1 MVTRNSYLYG
11 IVVPHFW
18 SPQHTELNEAWLSVH
33 TWTAFLTG
41 WCVSLIVHACMFT
54 HTLSLCVPPSSS
66 SCLPAR
72 TMWAGSFSCPSS
84 ASLGLMEPDE
94 RSGQLRG
101 RGERDRPEVGFNSRE
116 SLQALEYLKNVQRIQ
131 LRMLC
136 VRVSSP
142 WEETTSGTMKVTYYP
157 AMLGPKRVQI
167 AKVSGYFIS
176 CITKYVHNS
185 CQVQMSKK

>member
-1 MVTRNSYLYG
+1 
-11 IVVPHFW
+11 
-18 SPQHTELNEAWLSVH
+18 
-33 TWTAFLTG
+33 
-41 WCVSLIVHACMFT
+41 
-54 HTLSLCVPPSSS
+54 
-66 SCLPAR
+66 
-72 TMWAGSFSCPSS
+72 
-84 ASLGLMEPDE
+84 MEPDE

-167 AKVSGYFIS
+167 AKVSGYF
-176 CITKYVHNS
+176 YFMHNKICTYFLPS
-185 CQVQMSKK
+185 SDALSTAYNKEGSIGTGTLVFLFVCLFLCVCVPR